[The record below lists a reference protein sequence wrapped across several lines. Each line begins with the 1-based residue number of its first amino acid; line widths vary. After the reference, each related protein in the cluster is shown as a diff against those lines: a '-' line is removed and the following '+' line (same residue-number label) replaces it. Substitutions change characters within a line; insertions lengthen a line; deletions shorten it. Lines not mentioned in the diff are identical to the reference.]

1 MSIPVAAISASS
13 GGQAWQVNTLLVTP
27 LGSSYMPRALDI
39 DPALLSG
46 RLQRMEDT
54 TKIYKGLV
62 RQGLGWAKVF
72 QRVRVDTAEK

>member
-1 MSIPVAAISASS
+1 MSIPIAAVPAGSSAH
-13 GGQAWQVNTLLVTP
+13 GWPAQALLTTP
-27 LGSSYMPRALDI
+27 LGSSYMPRALDVE
-39 DPALLSG
+39 PTLLAG

-72 QRVRVDTAEK
+72 QRVCPAL

>member
-1 MSIPVAAISASS
+1 MQS
-13 GGQAWQVNTLLVTP
+13 LLGTP

-39 DPALLSG
+39 EPALLGG

-72 QRVRVDTAEK
+72 QRVSPANPAASYSQLPLQPGWQDQAAE